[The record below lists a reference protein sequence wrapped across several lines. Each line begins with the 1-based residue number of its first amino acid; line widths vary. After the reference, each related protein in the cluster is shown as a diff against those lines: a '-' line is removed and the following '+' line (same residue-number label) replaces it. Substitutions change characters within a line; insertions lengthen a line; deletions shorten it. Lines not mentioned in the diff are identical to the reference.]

1 MDGSD
6 AEFERALRD
15 GDDTALAALFDRH
28 SERILKMV
36 QFRLDPRLVGRID
49 PEDVVQ
55 ETFLEA
61 GKRLDAFRS
70 DDKPFFLWLRLIT
83 QQTMIDL
90 HRKHV
95 GAKMRDAGRE
105 VQSPQ
110 SHAISGFFVGSI
122 TSPSG
127 AAMREE
133 LRQRIETALESMDE
147 IDREVLLLRHF
158 EELSNKDAATV
169 LGIQENAAASNRYV
183 RALGRLKGLLSELG
197 GA

>member
-1 MDGSD
+1 MTESD
-6 AEFERALRD
+6 SDLERALRG
-15 GDDTALAALFDRH
+15 GDDAALAGLFDQ
-28 SERILKMV
+28 ERQRVLRMV
-36 QFRLDPRLVGRID
+36 QFRLDPRLIGRID

-55 ETFLEA
+55 ETYLEA
-61 GKRLDAFRS
+61 GKRLAAFRG
-70 DDKPFFLWLRLIT
+70 DDKPFFLWIRLIT

-95 GAKMRDAGRE
+95 GAKMRNAGRE

-110 SHAISGFFVGSI
+110 SQAISGFFVGHV
-122 TSPSG
+122 TSPSR

-133 LRQRIETALESMDE
+133 LRQKIETALDSMDA

-169 LGIQENAAASNRYV
+169 LGIQENAASNRYV
-183 RALGRLKGLLSELG
+183 RALGRLKGLLTELG
-197 GA
+197 EG